1 MLRENPFEIYA
12 NLSCIGFIFSPLVI
26 FLKFFT
32 VDSQCENGPD
42 IALILDVSGI
52 VKDIDLWMVRYFVK
66 AVTGQIF
73 NLCPKLNTPIVSF
86 GEEATVV
93 KNISKIF
100 SLPEFSKA
108 LDLLTPLQ
116 GDRTMTYKGL
126 RVTSERV
133 FPFSRKNVSKIAIL
147 ITHGKNT
154 PPYTPDEAAR
164 ELIETGVRLLGVDVA
179 FYARRHGELQRIT
192 ERRGDVIYLEM
203 FHYIFDYVDTM
214 VSKIIA
220 AVGKTIGV
228 N

>member
-12 NLSCIGFIFSPLVI
+12 NLSCIGFIFSPLII

-42 IALILDVSGI
+42 IALILDLSGI

-73 NLCPKLNTPIVSF
+73 NLCPKLNTAIVSF

-93 KNISKIF
+93 KNFSKIF

-133 FPFSRKNVSKIAIL
+133 FPFSRKNVRKLQFWLLMGRIRHLIL
-147 ITHGKNT
+147 QMK
-154 PPYTPDEAAR
+154 P
-164 ELIETGVRLLGVDVA
+164 
-179 FYARRHGELQRIT
+179 
-192 ERRGDVIYLEM
+192 RG
-203 FHYIFDYVDTM
+203 
-214 VSKIIA
+214 
-220 AVGKTIGV
+220 

>member
-12 NLSCIGFIFSPLVI
+12 NLSCIGFIFSPLII

-42 IALILDVSGI
+42 IAFILDVSGI
-52 VKDIDLWMVRYFVK
+52 VKEIYLWMVQLFVK
-66 AVTGQIF
+66 VVTVQIF
-73 NLCPKLNTPIVSF
+73 KVCPKLNTAIVSF

-93 KNISKIF
+93 KNFSKIF

-126 RVTSERV
+126 RVNSERV

-147 ITHGKNT
+147 ITHGENT

-164 ELIETGVRLLGVDVA
+164 ELIETGVRLFGVDVA

-203 FHYIFDYVDTM
+203 FHYIFDYVDNM